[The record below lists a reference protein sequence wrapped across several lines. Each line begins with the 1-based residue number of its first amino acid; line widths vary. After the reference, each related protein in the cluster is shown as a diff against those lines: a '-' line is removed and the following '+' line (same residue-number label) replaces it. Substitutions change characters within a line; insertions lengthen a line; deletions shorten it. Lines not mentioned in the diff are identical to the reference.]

1 MDMQPAHRQHALES
15 CQVPPGYY
23 RQQQDGYIYPDNK
36 GSYTDGYSRHKKHK
50 VKYTEREGQQEV
62 EDKQRSAFFC
72 ANARHWFFWYL
83 PVCIAGR
90 VVHLRL
96 QDYRLVLYRTAITI
110 LPCGAHQQYAWK
122 MCRKYFEIVTK
133 LCRNCASI
141 RKNRECFAVD
151 LEDVTPGQA
160 CRWELA

>member
-1 MDMQPAHRQHALES
+1 MQPAYRQHALES
-15 CQVPPGYY
+15 CQVPPDYY
-23 RQQQDGYIYPDNK
+23 RQHQDGYTYPDDK

-110 LPCGAHQQYAWK
+110 LPCGAHQHYPCNISTNHFA
-122 MCRKYFEIVTK
+122 ILPK
-133 LCRNCASI
+133 L
-141 RKNRECFAVD
+141 F
-151 LEDVTPGQA
+151 
-160 CRWELA
+160 